1 MAVYFVLG
9 GSGRGKSYFV
19 NHTVVERAQAE
30 KDKTFLMIVPEQ
42 ATMQTQKEIVDISE
56 HQGIMNIEVQSFVR
70 LAYRIFG

>member
-42 ATMQTQKEIVDISE
+42 ATKREQRRRCLSVLESDW
-56 HQGIMNIEVQSFVR
+56 
-70 LAYRIFG
+70 L

>member
-42 ATMQTQKEIVDISE
+42 ATMCPVKYDWC
-56 HQGIMNIEVQSFVR
+56 
-70 LAYRIFG
+70 IFKRKI